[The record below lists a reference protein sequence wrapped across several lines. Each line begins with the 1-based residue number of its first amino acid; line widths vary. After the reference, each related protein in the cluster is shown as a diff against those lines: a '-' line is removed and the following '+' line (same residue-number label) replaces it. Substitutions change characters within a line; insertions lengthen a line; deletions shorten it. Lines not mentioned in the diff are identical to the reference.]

1 MFVILATTV
10 CFRVLIFLRF
20 FEYRMFATHEV
31 WVFGLELMHRID
43 IDVFAFHLIERTD
56 LEWVIIGIT

>member
-20 FEYRMFATHEV
+20 FKYIILATHEI
-31 WVFGLELMHRID
+31 WIFGLELTHCID
-43 IDVFAFHLIERTD
+43 IDIFAFDLIERRT
-56 LEWVIIGIT
+56 LVCIIMGIT

>member
-1 MFVILATTV
+1 
-10 CFRVLIFLRF
+10 
-20 FEYRMFATHEV
+20 MFATHEV

-56 LEWVIIGIT
+56 LEWVIIGITWISIRDRDVSNS